1 MWEIITGE
9 TNRKSFKTTIY
20 IFSTIS
26 FTYYFILFKHHKS
39 PTSES
44 MLFVVKERIEGL
56 KYNIDLGE
64 GWGYTGGGDRYVHYG
79 NAKRGHFI
87 EVSQHFCPSLYLKS

>member
-39 PTSES
+39 PTPQIN
-44 MLFVVKERIEGL
+44 VVCSKRNNWGSKIQHWFGGRGG
-56 KYNIDLGE
+56 DTQGE
-64 GWGYTGGGDRYVHYG
+64 GIDMSTKAMQKG
-79 NAKRGHFI
+79 AI
-87 EVSQHFCPSLYLKS
+87 L

>member
-39 PTSES
+39 RTPES

-56 KYNIDLGE
+56 KHNIDLG
-64 GWGYTGGGDRYVHYG
+64 GGVGIH
-79 NAKRGHFI
+79 RGRG
-87 EVSQHFCPSLYLKS
+87 

>member
-39 PTSES
+39 PIPES

-56 KYNIDLGE
+56 KYNIDLG
-64 GWGYTGGGDRYVHYG
+64 GGVGIH
-79 NAKRGHFI
+79 RGRG
-87 EVSQHFCPSLYLKS
+87 

>member
-39 PTSES
+39 PTPES
-44 MLFVVKERIEGL
+44 MLFVVKERIESL
-56 KYNIDLGE
+56 KYNIDL
-64 GWGYTGGGDRYVHYG
+64 GGGDRYVHYG

>member
-39 PTSES
+39 PTPES

-56 KYNIDLGE
+56 KYNIDLG
-64 GWGYTGGGDRYVHYG
+64 GGGGDTQG
-79 NAKRGHFI
+79 EGIDMSTMAMQKGAI
-87 EVSQHFCPSLYLKS
+87 L